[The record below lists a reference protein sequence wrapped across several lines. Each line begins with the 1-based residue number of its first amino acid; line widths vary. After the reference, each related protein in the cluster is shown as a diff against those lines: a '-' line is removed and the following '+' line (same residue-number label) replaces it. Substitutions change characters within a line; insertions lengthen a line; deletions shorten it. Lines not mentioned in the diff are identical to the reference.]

1 MHTLVFPE
9 HAMTTKKKKTAIL
22 VFHDGGGGGGGRCSW
37 LDLHTK
43 KQIFNRLNDTKQKKN
58 RNAVNLHLFQF
69 RLSVAFLHN
78 FLPVSADPV

>member
-22 VFHDGGGGGGGRCSW
+22 VFHGRGGRGGGRCSW

-43 KQIFNRLNDTKQKKN
+43 NKYSTVSMTQSKKN

>member
-22 VFHDGGGGGGGRCSW
+22 VFHDGGGGGGRCSW

-43 KQIFNRLNDTKQKKN
+43 NKYSTVSMTQSKKKQKCSKSSF
-58 RNAVNLHLFQF
+58 VLI
-69 RLSVAFLHN
+69 
-78 FLPVSADPV
+78 

>member
-22 VFHDGGGGGGGRCSW
+22 VFHDGGGRGGGRCSW